1 MSELLSAIQA
11 FMDAPFLP
19 IGRGRVSIWGLIY
32 TAVLLTIWV
41 VITNR
46 TRKWFEKVV
55 LSRAIADLGV
65 RHVLASIAGYL
76 VIFVGSLI
84 ILQTAGV
91 DISSLT
97 VLAGSLGLGLSL
109 GLQNI
114 TTNLVAGLILLIEKP
129 VKIGDHIEIDA
140 VQGEVVKI
148 SLRATT
154 VLTPDNLSV
163 IIPNSEFVKGKVT
176 NWNMNGSHVRVH
188 VPVPVP
194 KGQDIEQVKQL
205 MLEVAKSH
213 GGVLAEPAA
222 DVVFESFGEK
232 TVTLALRVYTSEYLN
247 KPVTLKSDLSL
258 ALCSAFKDARV
269 DFHAGGEI

>member
-1 MSELLSAIQA
+1 VSELFSAIQA

-32 TAVLLTIWV
+32 TAVLLTILV
-41 VITNR
+41 VVTNR

-55 LSRAIADLGV
+55 LSRAITDAGV
-65 RHVLASIAGYL
+65 RNVLASIAAYMI
-76 VIFVGSLI
+76 IFVGSLI

-114 TTNLVAGLILLIEKP
+114 TTNIVAGLILLIEKP
-129 VKIGDHIEIDA
+129 VKVGDHIEIDM

-176 NWNMNGSHVRVH
+176 NWNMNGSNVRVH
-188 VPVPVP
+188 VPIPVP
-194 KGQDIEQVKQL
+194 RGEDLERVKAI
-205 MLEVAKSH
+205 MLKAAQAHS
-213 GGVLAEPAA
+213 GVLAEPAA
-222 DVVFESFGEK
+222 DVIFESFGDK

-258 ALCSAFKDARV
+258 ALCSAFKEARV
-269 DFHAGGEI
+269 DFLPAGEV